1 MSLGAAV
8 RAPAAVRRG
17 RRGLD
22 VARRAGRL
30 ARRFQA
36 RVIVHASAVDLAA
49 RIGPWVGTV
58 TAVDERSCI
67 LETGADSL
75 ESLAVYLGLLGIDF
89 TVDGPPELVAGV
101 QALAARYGRA
111 TVGSSQPGPAVSGS

>member
-1 MSLGAAV
+1 MS
-8 RAPAAVRRG
+8 RG
-17 RRGLD
+17 TK
-22 VARRAGRL
+22 AF

-36 RVIVHASAVDLAA
+36 RVIVHTSAVDLAA

-67 LETGADSL
+67 LETRA
-75 ESLAVYLGLLGIDF
+75 ESVERLAVFLPRLGTDF
-89 TVDGPPELVAGV
+89 TVDGPAELVAGV

-111 TVGSSQPGPAVSGS
+111 TAGSVQPASDVSGS

>member
-1 MSLGAAV
+1 M
-8 RAPAAVRRG
+8 
-17 RRGLD
+17 
-22 VARRAGRL
+22 
-30 ARRFQA
+30 
-36 RVIVHASAVDLAA
+36 
-49 RIGPWVGTV
+49 

-75 ESLAVYLGLLGIDF
+75 ESLAVYLGLLGTDF

-111 TVGSSQPGPAVSGS
+111 TVGSGQPGPAVLGS

>member
-1 MSLGAAV
+1 
-8 RAPAAVRRG
+8 
-17 RRGLD
+17 
-22 VARRAGRL
+22 
-30 ARRFQA
+30 
-36 RVIVHASAVDLAA
+36 VDLAA

-67 LETGADSL
+67 LDTGADSL
-75 ESLAVYLGLLGIDF
+75 ESLAVYLGLLGTDF

-111 TVGSSQPGPAVSGS
+111 TIDPGQPGPAVSAS